1 MKRSFLIA
9 PRKGFIVGAFI
20 VLLLSFN
27 LTGYAE
33 EVIRLASW
41 NIRIFSDGSR
51 DDAEL
56 NQICQTLKD
65 YDFVSIVE
73 LRDEKVLHRTEVMLQ
88 AMGKD
93 YDYQVSDAVGRGV
106 KERYAFLYDTSKVE
120 VVEPGKIFPDPE
132 DVFIR
137 EPYYA
142 TFRSGEFDFTIT
154 GISHFGFYPSIY
166 KR

>member
-1 MKRSFLIA
+1 MKRSFLMD
-9 PRKGFIVGAFI
+9 PRKGFIVGAFL

-27 LTGYAE
+27 LTSYADE
-33 EVIRLASW
+33 AIRLASW

-73 LRDEKVLHRTEVMLQ
+73 LRDEKVLHRTEVILQ

-93 YDYQVSDAVGRGV
+93 YDHQVSDAVGSRILTR
-106 KERYAFLYDTSKVE
+106 E
-120 VVEPGKIFPDPE
+120 EPKILHP
-132 DVFIR
+132 R
-137 EPYYA
+137 
-142 TFRSGEFDFTIT
+142 
-154 GISHFGFYPSIY
+154 
-166 KR
+166 